1 MLEILY
7 ELTAEVLNRMF
18 GRAARERLSPRK
30 VLLSRAAGCNFRD
43 RRFLSVLTSSLAKV
57 LTLALLL
64 QLGATALGAR
74 GTGEFAAGSNVEAGV
89 PLNTWDISLGDLNG
103 DGNLDLI
110 TGNAITNT
118 PVRKGFN
125 EVYLGN
131 GSGAFGAGSDVE
143 AGVTLNTYSTSLGDL
158 DGDLDLVIGNRLMV
172 NRVYWGNGSGA
183 YAVGSELEG
192 GVALKTYG
200 LVLAD

>member
-1 MLEILY
+1 
-7 ELTAEVLNRMF
+7 MF

-172 NRVYWGNGSGA
+172 NRGYWGNGSGA